1 MWSFNYDLKS
11 ISGSGKNVVFAKRR
25 LIPNRSQVSL
35 SNSTCRKTKFCSLR
49 KNFKLMQHSFSI
61 LMQKHRLESPVF
73 SFENWTVSEAKIM
86 YCMKVN
92 FIPEGVQLKCNN
104 FSLSFS
110 TRNCFHLLL
119 CTHTHLNTQF
129 YKIARKEAIT
139 KLKKGVER
147 TIDKFRFN
155 NSLAINGTILRFAY
169 QKIDVQRSTFS
180 NF

>member
-1 MWSFNYDLKS
+1 MWCFNYDLKS

-110 TRNCFHLLL
+110 TRNCFHSPPVY
-119 CTHTHLNTQF
+119 THTLKHLVLQNSEKRG
-129 YKIARKEAIT
+129 YYEIKKRCRKDN
-139 KLKKGVER
+139 R
-147 TIDKFRFN
+147 
-155 NSLAINGTILRFAY
+155 
-169 QKIDVQRSTFS
+169 
-180 NF
+180 